1 MQEISDE
8 LLIIATDNQLD
19 DLVDFVPAGLTL
31 VACRLTQCSTSEISV
46 SH

>member
-8 LLIIATDNQLD
+8 LLIMIVADNQLD

-31 VACRLTQCSTSEISV
+31 VAYL
-46 SH
+46 